1 MRKER
6 KNMSNEVLEMMVEEV
21 MRMSGYNS
29 YEDYNNE
36 ELREKFRR
44 MLREEDTNAS
54 SENVQ

>member
-1 MRKER
+1 
-6 KNMSNEVLEMMVEEV
+6 MSNEVLEMMVEEV

-36 ELREKFRR
+36 ELREKFRQ
-44 MLREEDTNAS
+44 MLREEDTDAS